1 MWCSCRCNG
10 IILREIHSHG
20 AKRQV
25 KVLLRYAANQKE
37 SNGVRVVFMHVMH
50 LSNFNLYTFCYV
62 AYYMYTYMYVCNAR
76 F

>member
-25 KVLLRYAANQKE
+25 KVLLRCTENQK
-37 SNGVRVVFMHVMH
+37 VKVMVCE
-50 LSNFNLYTFCYV
+50 LYSC
-62 AYYMYTYMYVCNAR
+62 TYA
-76 F
+76 FPEF